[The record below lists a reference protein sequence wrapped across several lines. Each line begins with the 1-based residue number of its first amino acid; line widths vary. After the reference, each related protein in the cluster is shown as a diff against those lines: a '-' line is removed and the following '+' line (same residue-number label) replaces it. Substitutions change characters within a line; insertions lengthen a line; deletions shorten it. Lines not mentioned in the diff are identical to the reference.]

1 MLGQDK
7 PRIWER
13 LLRSGAFP
21 RGEKGVS
28 RPTVRPSHLLGG
40 HAMAW
45 CLNQR
50 RRVRGQLV
58 TSLVG
63 ALCTPWNACKKRT
76 PGAAVCHDTSTRVAR
91 VALAAYAGPGIF
103 SFLCHALERGMR
115 CERRHEMLFRGFLRS
130 SVSPSSLLCLLE
142 CLLPDAF
149 LALVRVWNFGCDMS
163 WQIMHYAHSE
173 C

>member
-1 MLGQDK
+1 MLGQDE

-63 ALCTPWNACKKRT
+63 ALCAPWNACKKRT

-115 CERRHEMLFRGFLRS
+115 CERRHQMLFRGFLRS
-130 SVSPSSLLCLLE
+130 SVSPSSLFMPFGVFVTGRFFGLSEGLE
-142 CLLPDAF
+142 L
-149 LALVRVWNFGCDMS
+149 WM
-163 WQIMHYAHSE
+163 
-173 C
+173 